1 MKKQQKR
8 ANTHIYNIEW
18 TSYIRSGKTD
28 QITKKEQQTYLQKFL
43 FCFL

>member
-1 MKKQQKR
+1 MYI
-8 ANTHIYNIEW
+8 IYKW

-28 QITKKEQQTYLQKFL
+28 QINTKKEQQTYLQKFL